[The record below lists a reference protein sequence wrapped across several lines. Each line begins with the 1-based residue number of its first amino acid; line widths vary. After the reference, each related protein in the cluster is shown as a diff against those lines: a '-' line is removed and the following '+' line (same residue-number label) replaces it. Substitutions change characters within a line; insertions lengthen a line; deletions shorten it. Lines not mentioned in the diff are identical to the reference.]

1 MAETPLFAPQTE
13 WLPPTKF
20 PDLRDHK
27 EISIDLETKD
37 PNLNIRMGS
46 GSVVGI
52 GEVVGISVATE
63 DFCAYYPI
71 AHEGGGNLDRKMVLK
86 WLKDV
91 LNTPSDK
98 IFHNA
103 MYDVCWLR
111 AYGVKINGHIVDTMV
126 MAALVDEN
134 KFSYSLNS
142 VSYEYLG
149 EVKDETAL
157 KEAAFSAGVDPK
169 AEMWKLPDMYVGSYA
184 EQDAELTL
192 IGTLTTDNSAT
203 TVDSVT
209 IA

>member
-1 MAETPLFAPQTE
+1 
-13 WLPPTKF
+13 
-20 PDLRDHK
+20 
-27 EISIDLETKD
+27 
-37 PNLNIRMGS
+37 MGS

-111 AYGVKINGHIVDTMV
+111 ALGLKINGRIIDTMI
-126 MAALVDEN
+126 AAGLVDEN
-134 KFSYSLNS
+134 RLRYDLN
-142 VSYEYLG
+142 G
-149 EVKDETAL
+149 
-157 KEAAFSAGVDPK
+157 
-169 AEMWKLPDMYVGSYA
+169 MWTRLCR
-184 EQDAELTL
+184 
-192 IGTLTTDNSAT
+192 
-203 TVDSVT
+203 
-209 IA
+209 